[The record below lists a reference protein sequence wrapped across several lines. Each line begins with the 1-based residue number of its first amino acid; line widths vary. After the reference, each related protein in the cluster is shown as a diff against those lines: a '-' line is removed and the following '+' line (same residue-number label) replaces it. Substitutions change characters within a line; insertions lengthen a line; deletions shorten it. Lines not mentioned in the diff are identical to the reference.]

1 MSKKQATLEHGICGC
16 QPWGRVGT
24 KGPRMKTRWSLPP
37 GNLGEQ
43 GRPFFQSS
51 ESKCQDVRQEAEN
64 GPCGSKETQSSN
76 PLRDPPHPTFLG
88 ERSGESA
95 SWASVRKLKPKLRC
109 AF

>member
-1 MSKKQATLEHGICGC
+1 
-16 QPWGRVGT
+16 
-24 KGPRMKTRWSLPP
+24 MKTRWSLPP

-76 PLRDPPHPTFLG
+76 PLRDPPSPHIPRGKEWG
-88 ERSGESA
+88 ERVVGFSA
-95 SWASVRKLKPKLRC
+95 KAQAQAAVCFLANIS
-109 AF
+109 